1 MTIIRVEHPQDG
13 KGIWRS
19 KIDNN
24 EWRFDKINNNAKMS
38 DRHSNFPSPNRD
50 KKLKGIKPNEFCA
63 FKSIYQLQKWITKS
77 ELIEFI
83 SLGFKIY
90 ALTISDCKVGTH
102 QLLYK
107 KENIVTTNDIT
118 MLFN

>member
-19 KIDNN
+19 KTND
-24 EWRFDKINNNAKMS
+24 EWMCDKISNPMHMLYK
-38 DRHSNFPSPNRD
+38 HSNFPTPNRD
-50 KKLKGIKPNEFCA
+50 KQLQGINPNEFCA

-90 ALTISDCKVGTH
+90 ALTVSECTVGTH
-102 QLLYK
+102 QVLYK
-107 KENIVTTNDIT
+107 KENIVTTNYIT